1 MNSITLRVPVTVKA
15 KLTEK
20 LRARLVDEFS
30 KVAEQMT
37 LEIKQIN
44 IDQQRELEKAPQHE
58 RQIRNFFGNEIAQRQ
73 TRRDDALNRK
83 ETIEKLALGAE
94 IIQGTTERQV
104 ELKIGD
110 NLRDA
115 MNVELLVEDDKIIAI
130 RG

>member
-58 RQIRNFFGNEIAQRQ
+58 GRIRNFFGNEIAQRQ
-73 TRRDDALNRK
+73 ARRDDALNRK